1 MPPYLAHSTQ
11 NPHLLRQLLVEG
23 DESLLITGL
32 FLHYAGL

>member
-1 MPPYLAHSTQ
+1 MAPYLTHSTQ
-11 NPHLLRQLLVEG
+11 NPYLLRQLLVKG